1 MTVHVVEAPDTT
13 VAGEHAS
20 ADTAG
25 LGVMVTL
32 AVVLPPSVAVTVTVC
47 DVATVPAVVVNV
59 AVVAA
64 AGTVTE
70 VGTGSAAVLF
80 EASVTALPPVGA
92 G

>member
-1 MTVHVVEAPDTT
+1 
-13 VAGEHAS
+13 
-20 ADTAG
+20 
-25 LGVMVTL
+25 
-32 AVVLPPSVAVTVTVC
+32 
-47 DVATVPAVVVNV
+47 VVNV

-80 EASVTALPPVGA
+80 EASVTALPPVDA

>member
-1 MTVHVVEAPDTT
+1 MVHVVDAPDTT

-20 ADTAG
+20 VDTAG
-25 LGVMVTL
+25 LGVTVTL

-47 DVATVPAVVVNV
+47 DVATVPTVAVNV
-59 AVVAA
+59 AAVAV
-64 AGTVTE
+64 AGTLTE

-80 EASVTALPPVGA
+80 EASVTELPPVGA